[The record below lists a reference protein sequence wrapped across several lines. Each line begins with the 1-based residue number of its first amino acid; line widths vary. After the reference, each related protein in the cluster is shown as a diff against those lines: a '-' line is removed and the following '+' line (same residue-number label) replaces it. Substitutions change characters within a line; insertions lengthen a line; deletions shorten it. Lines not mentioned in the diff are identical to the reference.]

1 MPVSRRKTAGKWL
14 AYAGLGLCA
23 ACLALFVYTAVARA
37 AGNPLPRIFGWG
49 QAVVVSGSMEPEIP
63 VGALVLI
70 REQASYHPGDVV
82 TYLDGNGNLV
92 THRLVS
98 LSDGTAVTKGD
109 ANNAEDFPIQTEQI
123 LGRVRLVL
131 PGVGTLIRWLQSP
144 VGICL
149 IVLLSGMLIFFPGRS
164 GRKVE
169 KHDDKDQAI

>member
-1 MPVSRRKTAGKWL
+1 MSRLKTIGKCL
-14 AYAGLGLCA
+14 SYVGVGLCA
-23 ACLALFVYTAVARA
+23 AFLALFAYTAIAKA
-37 AGNPLPRIFGWG
+37 LGNPLPRIFGWG

-70 REQASYHPGDVV
+70 REQDSYQSGDVV
-82 TYLDGNGNLV
+82 TYLNDSGNLV

-109 ANNAEDFPIQTEQI
+109 ANNAEDFPVQAERI

-149 IVLLSGMLIFFPGRS
+149 ILLLSGMLIFFPGRS
-164 GRKVE
+164 RRKVE
-169 KHDDKDQAI
+169 EHDDKDKAI